1 MKSHALCTCPGNHPG
16 LGLCHK
22 PPPPAPDQELHG
34 QWPDAPDTHKDMKT
48 DRDVGRGGDAGSGL
62 MLTGVEKRGISIA
75 SPIYLI
81 RLRKTTMEWRW
92 LPSFTWNSRN
102 QTTSHLVRLVPLGR
116 VGVVHMFGGEMLRA
130 DPCYGIRVGQAGHHP
145 FHVAVLSCQV
155 LCLQQVDPHHSL

>member
-1 MKSHALCTCPGNHPG
+1 MHYV
-16 LGLCHK
+16 
-22 PPPPAPDQELHG
+22 PAQEIILVWVFVINLHL
-34 QWPDAPDTHKDMKT
+34 QLLTRDFMDNDLMHQTHTRTWKLT
-48 DRDVGRGGDAGSGL
+48 GTWGRGGRWQRPHVNRS
-62 MLTGVEKRGISIA
+62 EKRGISIA

-81 RLRKTTMEWRW
+81 RLRKTKMEWRW

-116 VGVVHMFGGEMLRA
+116 VGVVLMFGGEMLRA

-155 LCLQQVDPHHSL
+155 LGLQQVDPHHSL